1 MARTRNPQPRLLTDQ
16 RRASVDRKLVVL
28 AVFLM
33 SLAGVAATAQHAL
46 DMNLRYSS
54 QLGSNMR
61 PHGFATYNRST
72 SFGARNRYVPGVRVR
87 SSSPY
92 TINRTTG
99 TYTFNPNQGFG
110 RPAYRPTGYG
120 VAGGSQA
127 YQRRFRY
134 R

>member
-1 MARTRNPQPRLLTDQ
+1 MPRKTNAQPRLLRNQ
-16 RRASVDRKLVVL
+16 RRATIDRRILLL
-28 AVFLM
+28 AVFLL
-33 SLAGVAATAQHAL
+33 SLVGVAATAQHAL
-46 DMNLRYSS
+46 DMNLRYDTR
-54 QLGSNMR
+54 LGSTMR

-72 SFGARNRYVPGVRVR
+72 SFGSRNLYVPGVSVR

-92 TINRTTG
+92 TINRNTG

-110 RPAYRPTGYG
+110 RPMYRPTGYG
-120 VAGGSQA
+120 FSGGSQA